1 MKIYENENYQIRVK
15 NPSAYWIPP
24 IVTQEVIH
32 GTTYIVAGSFDG
44 TTPITHKL
52 ERIMA
57 RRLAEEAEINIG
69 GEAEAE
75 DSKTEDRR
83 CEESR
88 NTFPNGGPSD
98 DRTEEI

>member
-24 IVTQEVIH
+24 IVTRKVIH
-32 GTTYIVAGSFDG
+32 GTTYIVASSFDG

-57 RRLAEEAEINIG
+57 RRLAEEAERNIG
-69 GEAEAE
+69 GEAEP
-75 DSKTEDRR
+75 EDRR

>member
-24 IVTQEVIH
+24 IVTREVIH
-32 GTTYIVAGSFDG
+32 GTTYIIAGSFDG

-69 GEAEAE
+69 GEAE
-75 DSKTEDRR
+75 TEDGR
-83 CEESR
+83 CEEAR
-88 NTFPNGGPSD
+88 NTLPNGGLCD
-98 DRTEEI
+98 DRIEEI

>member
-24 IVTQEVIH
+24 IVTREVIR

-44 TTPITHKL
+44 TMPFTHKL

-57 RRLAEEAEINIG
+57 RMLAEEAERNIG
-69 GEAEAE
+69 GEAEPE
-75 DSKTEDRR
+75 NRR
-83 CEESR
+83 CEEAR
-88 NTFPNGGPSD
+88 NTLPNGGLCD